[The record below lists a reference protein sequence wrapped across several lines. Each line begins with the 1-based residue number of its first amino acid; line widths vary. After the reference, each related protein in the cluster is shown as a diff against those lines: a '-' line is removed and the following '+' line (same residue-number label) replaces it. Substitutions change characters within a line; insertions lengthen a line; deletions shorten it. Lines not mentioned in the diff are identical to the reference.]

1 MTATVGLLHPFT
13 VCCVDRAV
21 SQLSTNRGNSSAGGG
36 DNRCS
41 SGCGGKDDVEGRSS
55 STVLPVD
62 SDGGGRNGCRGGDGG
77 EGDMVRAVAAM
88 GTDDEGGGT
97 GWVVGDG
104 DR

>member
-21 SQLSTNRGNSSAGGG
+21 SQLSTNSGNSSAGGG

-62 SDGGGRNGCRGGDGG
+62 SDGGGG